1 MYPQQQSSDKPF
13 MPGPGPIDLSFMP
26 INFGQFGGFSP
37 YGQFGG
43 FNPYGQLGGFGGFS
57 PYGQFGGLGN
67 LFGGASPYNDLFA
80 SFQTKLDDLFKN
92 YQTNLV
98 DRGGEVMG
106 QGPGAGLVPSSK
118 PTTIP
123 QQLEPV
129 ISENSA
135 TPKPATGKQKS
146 NQPRVPNTQ
155 YGASRF
161 PNGIKTG
168 AAKPNVQYGGSRP
181 RPAQGITP
189 AVMPGQPN
197 AQIGS
202 LFGSTSS
209 VAR

>member
-1 MYPQQQSSDKPF
+1 MYPQQQFDYRN
-13 MPGPGPIDLSFMP
+13 LS
-26 INFGQFGGFSP
+26 G
-37 YGQFGG
+37 GG
-43 FNPYGQLGGFGGFS
+43 FN

-80 SFQTKLDDLFKN
+80 GFQTKLDDLFKN
-92 YQTNLV
+92 YQTQLNTN
-98 DRGGEVMG
+98 
-106 QGPGAGLVPSSK
+106 A
-118 PTTIP
+118 P

-155 YGASRF
+155 YGALRF

-168 AAKPNVQYGGSRP
+168 AAKPNTQYGGSNA

-202 LFGSTSS
+202 LFGSTGTG
-209 VAR
+209 VAKNLNSPMMNPRFR